1 MTQLLNQFFVKDFD
15 VVYKKMIRNGRKM
28 VIFVVTVR
36 LDESDFS
43 L

>member
-1 MTQLLNQFFVKDFD
+1 MPSLGVRD